1 MYPHPYGGY
10 APGAAALTQA
20 LTCPIPGMA
29 AFYRRCSDRVTQLSF
44 AMHTVKTKFPAAA
57 GRPIVSGRA
66 QKEEDAA
73 DFIISGSGK
82 PRPLKYNTRPPGRK
96 WYLWTKILPEFKI

>member
-10 APGAAALTQA
+10 ASGAAALTQA
-20 LTCPIPGMA
+20 LICPIPGMA

-57 GRPIVSGRA
+57 GRSYPAEHKKRKTLPI
-66 QKEEDAA
+66 
-73 DFIISGSGK
+73 
-82 PRPLKYNTRPPGRK
+82 L
-96 WYLWTKILPEFKI
+96 